1 MAESHL
7 STAQRSE
14 SRQTDRPT
22 PTRPSPGAPAD
33 HRSGDSIVGGAV
45 PPLLRIPGQSLFH
58 PGRGLVIF
66 WRELAE
72 WTLLARPLEVL
83 LPCPSDHTNLVMQ
96 TPHLTLNTA
105 THKTNQALP
114 ESMLPTSPFLSQQ
127 PSPPAALWNSALSRR
142 PPAKEASSWWPCTA
156 LPPDLCPAGYLHM
169 FSVSFPTSFTW
180 PSPSFPP
187 EVSPDSSDDFQN
199 DDAMTLSPK
208 HAGIPWGALEKTPPL
223 TR

>member
-105 THKTNQALP
+105 THKTRTKQIRPYLSPCCLRLLSSLSSLVPLPLSGTQLCPGGPQLKRLLRGGHAQPCPLTSALLVICICSLCP
-114 ESMLPTSPFLSQQ
+114 SQP
-127 PSPPAALWNSALSRR
+127 PSPGHLHLFLLRFPLIHQMISR
-142 PPAKEASSWWPCTA
+142 
-156 LPPDLCPAGYLHM
+156 M
-169 FSVSFPTSFTW
+169 MM
-180 PSPSFPP
+180 
-187 EVSPDSSDDFQN
+187 Q
-199 DDAMTLSPK
+199 
-208 HAGIPWGALEKTPPL
+208 
-223 TR
+223 